1 MFKCP
6 FVSVK
11 ALEDAFYRLLSF
23 TDSCQYW
30 CKEWRTVAQ
39 TMSCCLTAPAPTLSL
54 NITHPTILNIE
65 CEAERGN
72 IADIG
77 TGHCWPGAGVSHYAL
92 LPLCCFM
99 KILPPKLYCQ
109 QWEMKAL
116 SLYLHI
122 MRMRLLCT
130 DLCLGLVLV
139 FWANAQGNLWN
150 KLTRNIPTQQ

>member
-77 TGHCWPGAGVSHYAL
+77 TGHCWQLPLCWVSHYAHYTSL
-92 LPLCCFM
+92 LSPAN
-99 KILPPKLYCQ
+99 IATQ
-109 QWEMKAL
+109 AL
-116 SLYLHI
+116 LSTVGNKSLI
-122 MRMRLLCT
+122 FVSTMRMRLLCV
-130 DLCLGLVLV
+130 DLKWLGACLLSQCTGISVEKTV
-139 FWANAQGNLWN
+139 M
-150 KLTRNIPTQQ
+150 

>member
-30 CKEWRTVAQ
+30 CKEWRTLAQ
-39 TMSCCLTAPAPTLSL
+39 TMSCCLTSPVL
-54 NITHPTILNIE
+54 NINHHPRHWVRGWAGKYCWHWHRPLLAAGPVLGSVITPITH
-65 CEAERGN
+65 
-72 IADIG
+72 
-77 TGHCWPGAGVSHYAL
+77 
-92 LPLCCFM
+92 LCCLLQ
-99 KILPPKLYCQ
+99 ILPPKLYCRL
-109 QWEMKAL
+109 WEIKAL
-116 SLYLHI
+116 SLYLQWGWGY
-122 MRMRLLCT
+122 RYFVLT
-130 DLCLGLVLV
+130 WSGLVLV

>member
-1 MFKCP
+1 M
-6 FVSVK
+6 K

-77 TGHCWPGAGVSHYAL
+77 TGHCWQLAQCWGQSLHIHYYPFVVSWKYCHPSFIVGSGKWKHY
-92 LPLCCFM
+92 LC
-99 KILPPKLYCQ
+99 IYI
-109 QWEMKAL
+109 
-116 SLYLHI
+116 HI

>member
-30 CKEWRTVAQ
+30 CKEWRTLAQ
-39 TMSCCLTAPAPTLSL
+39 TMLCCLTAPAPTLSL

-77 TGHCWPGAGVSHYAL
+77 TGHCWQLARCWGQSLHIITPLLSHENIATQALLSAVGNESIIFVSTYNEDEVTLYWLVPWPGACL
-92 LPLCCFM
+92 LS
-99 KILPPKLYCQ
+99 Q
-109 QWEMKAL
+109 
-116 SLYLHI
+116 
-122 MRMRLLCT
+122 CT
-130 DLCLGLVLV
+130 GKSVEQTD
-139 FWANAQGNLWN
+139 
-150 KLTRNIPTQQ
+150 R